1 MNIFYVPFYAALS
14 NFDTVLHDNNLSNNR
29 YLIIKSVLQEKTSIK
44 KILIAPL
51 DWGLGH
57 TTRCMAIVKALEA
70 YHCQITVAGN
80 AQQLAL
86 FNEAFKG
93 IQNFELQGYNIKY
106 SKTKK
111 GFLFSMALQVPK
123 ILKAIK
129 HEKRWLRQL
138 QQKERFDI
146 IISDNRYG
154 LYVSGA
160 NCIFITHQLQILAPF
175 QWIEPLLRKL
185 NYRFIN
191 RFNKCWVPDVI
202 QQDNNLAGKLS
213 HPPSLPAIPV
223 HYVGPLSRFEKL
235 AANTVLDE
243 PYLFISISGP
253 EPQRSIFE
261 QKIRLQLQTYT
272 GKVIVVRGLPGSAET
287 IAPINNAVFFNHLS
301 STAFAAY
308 MHKATYIICRSG
320 YTTCMDI
327 ARLNKKAIFIAT
339 PGQTEQEYLAKLFMQ
354 RGWAVSY
361 TQQQFQLEDAIKAA
375 AAFKYQPIQINNAG
389 LLENAVNGLFV

>member
-1 MNIFYVPFYAALS
+1 M
-14 NFDTVLHDNNLSNNR
+14 
-29 YLIIKSVLQEKTSIK
+29 QEKQSIK

-57 TTRCMAIVKALEA
+57 TTRCMAIIKALENYPCEIA
-70 YHCQITVAGN
+70 VAGN
-80 AQQLAL
+80 ALQIQLL
-86 FNEAFKG
+86 KEAFTG
-93 IQNFELQGYNIKY
+93 IKNYELQGYNIKY
-106 SKTKK
+106 SKTQK

-123 ILKAIK
+123 ILKAIQY
-129 HEKRWLRQL
+129 EKRWLKQL

-146 IISDNRYG
+146 VISDNRYG

-160 NCIFITHQLQILAPF
+160 KNIFITHQLQILAPV
-175 QWIEPLLRKL
+175 QWMEPLLRKL

-191 RFNKCWVPDVI
+191 RFNECWVPDVA

-213 HPPSLPAIPV
+213 HPSVMPKIPV
-223 HYVGPLSRFEKL
+223 AYTGPLSRFEKL
-235 AANTVLDE
+235 AVDTVLEE

-261 QKIRLQLQTYT
+261 EKILLQLKEYT
-272 GKVIVVRGLPGSAET
+272 GNAVVVRGLPASKERMAPVNNT
-287 IAPINNAVFFNHLS
+287 IFFNHLN
-301 STAFAAY
+301 STDFANY
-308 MHKATYIICRSG
+308 LQKAKYIICRSG

-327 ARLNKKAIFIAT
+327 ARMHKKAIFIAT

-361 TQQQFQLEDAIKAA
+361 TQQHFQLQDAIKAA
-375 AAFKYQPIQINNAG
+375 AAFKYQPIQINDAG
-389 LLENAVNGLFV
+389 LLENAVSGLFVQ